1 MLRNFI
7 KMSYRI
13 RKFET
18 EPFITELEHKEHKV
32 LSNESRRHNI
42 EIFWD
47 MQRLI
52 ENKFIG
58 KALIQR

>member
-1 MLRNFI
+1 
-7 KMSYRI
+7 MSYRI